1 MTGATGEPG
10 TIYTGNLPRAEAT
23 DTYTFRGDKGEETFE
38 PFFTY
43 HGFRY
48 LEITG
53 LDKPLPLENVTALLL
68 MSDLDQTSEFDSS
81 NALVNPVSIS
91 TRFGARA
98 TTSSA
103 CRQTVRRE
111 ANASVGRA
119 THRFLRAP
127 VRISWT

>member
-1 MTGATGEPG
+1 MSGATGEPG

-53 LDKPLPLENVTALLL
+53 LDKPLPLEDVTALLL
-68 MSDLDQTSEFDSS
+68 MSDLEQTSEFDSS
-81 NALVNPVSIS
+81 NALGQPSLS
-91 TRFGARA
+91 QLALERARQLYQRA
-98 TTSSA
+98 DRLSA
-103 CRQTVRRE
+103 ERR
-111 ANASVGRA
+111 
-119 THRFLRAP
+119 TLRLYG
-127 VRISWT
+127 